1 MEKRLFIQ
9 LVEKY
14 LSGKASEAEKELLE
28 EYYHRL
34 KARGEAGLSPRQ
46 EADLKELMLQNI
58 LRTVKPPAKM
68 IPAYRRRWFRKAAAV
83 LILGAAGAGIWTR
96 SVNKPDLPLATTQAG
111 ARDDR
116 PPGGNKAILTLADG
130 SAIVLDQAENGVLAE
145 AGSADILKL
154 ADGQLEYRSASPD
167 PQGDLVYNTLS
178 TPKGGQYKLI
188 LPDGSKVWL
197 NAASSIRYPTAF
209 TGNERR
215 VEITGEV
222 YFEVA
227 RDGDK
232 VFKVSI
238 PSAWGD
244 SPTEVE
250 VLGTHFNIKAY
261 ENEKAVSATL
271 LEGLVRLS
279 KGSQNTLL
287 RPGQQAEA
295 GQGAI
300 QVLEGVDTEGAVAWK
315 NGLFQFNDTDLQN
328 VMKQLERWYDVE
340 ISYDH
345 IPELH
350 FNGTISR
357 NVPLS
362 QVLRMLEI
370 TGNIQF
376 EIIDRQIKIRNI

>member
-1 MEKRLFIQ
+1 
-9 LVEKY
+9 
-14 LSGKASEAEKELLE
+14 
-28 EYYHRL
+28 
-34 KARGEAGLSPRQ
+34 
-46 EADLKELMLQNI
+46 
-58 LRTVKPPAKM
+58 
-68 IPAYRRRWFRKAAAV
+68 YRRRWFRKAAAV